1 MVRVHKIII
10 YCILFVLVYCSCPQ
24 AYSQVLLNGGAGDI
38 PNETP
43 FFDASTYFDPASSDN
58 NTGKGFVFPTTDL
71 TTFQF
76 IKGTGGYGGGYFPSY
91 FNGMIV
97 YNSGTGN
104 TPITQINTSTYV
116 TPGFYYFSNP
126 TGASDYDIQNG
137 QWIRLTNNLDILSKT
152 VSVSADFP
160 DSPVD
165 GFVYFDT
172 DDNTFYR
179 YDGTVWN
186 AVSSSSSA
194 PSSGGSDPV
203 TSGSET
209 LGDMYVNTTDNTIWI
224 YDGAG
229 WKEILT
235 KVYHDGTLDGDG
247 TVANV
252 LTIKDGAI
260 TPLKVSGI
268 TGNGSYGQLLTS
280 DGTGS
285 FKWTNAG
292 TVTTQPTSPETGS
305 TYYDSTTN
313 TYYVYD
319 DDGTW
324 HSVSGVTEVTSGTTG
339 QLTVANGTSA
349 PELSV
354 ITGVVASGSTALAT
368 GDQIN
373 TFVTGQLGTKLDAN
387 TTAITGDTK
396 TKITYDSKGLITA
409 GDDATTADIAP
420 SIDRNYVTNSQLTA
434 ISNLS
439 GTNTGDQDLTP
450 YALKSNV
457 LELTNTT
464 SFTPGTDYEP
474 ATKKYVDDQ
483 ISSTGGGTVTS
494 VSSANTEQLTVTS
507 GTETSTPELNI
518 ITGAVASGSTALATG
533 DQINTF
539 VTGQLSSKLDANTT
553 AITGDT
559 KTKITYDS
567 KGLVT
572 AGDDATTADI
582 APSTDRNYVTN
593 SQLTAI
599 SNLSGT
605 NTGDQDLTPYAL
617 KSNVLELT
625 NTTSFTPG
633 TDYEPAT
640 KKYVDDQISSTGG
653 GTVTSVSSANTEQ
666 LTVTSGTE
674 TSTPELNIITGA
686 VASGSTALATG
697 DQINTFVT
705 GQLGSKLDAN
715 TTAITGGT
723 KTKITYDSKG
733 LVTAG
738 DDATT
743 ADIASS
749 LDKRYVTDAQ
759 LANIGN
765 LSGTNTGDISLSGES
780 YLSLSGQ
787 ALTAS
792 PVDLSGSNA
801 AGTLAAARFPA
812 LTGDVTNTAGSLAIS
827 VSNNVIGTSNLKGSG
842 GALSD
847 GGGSNYVLQSN
858 GDGTFSW
865 LDISS
870 GVAADPSSLS
880 LPTGQFYVGN
890 ASSKAAATA
899 KNTIPLSGFG
909 AATAALDLGSQ
920 QINNLTDPSLP
931 QDAATKNYVD
941 TKVPDFATADAGK
954 ILTINSAGDATEWTN
969 DGLSSVTTNTTLTG
983 SGTSADPLGLASI
996 DPYTIL
1002 GNNTGSLGAPTALTS
1017 AQAKSLL
1024 GLGNVENIALSTWA
1038 GSSNI
1043 TTLGTITTGTWDG
1056 DVIPIAKGGTG
1067 STTASGALTAL
1078 GGQPADDDLAA
1089 LAGLSTTGLVA
1100 RTADGTAA
1108 TRTITAGSGIS
1119 VTNGDGVSDNPEIAL
1134 ATNAV
1139 GTSNLQGS
1147 SGALGYGNSGEVL
1160 QSNADGTFS
1169 WLDISAG
1176 LSLSPSSLTLADGAF
1191 LVGNSSGEAEETA
1204 KNAIPVSGFA
1214 SATGNISLGDGTNNY
1229 NITNLSDPSSPQ
1241 DAATRNYVDTKVPDF
1256 ATADA
1261 GKILTINSAGDAT
1274 EWTNDGLNSVTTN
1287 TTLTGSGTS
1296 ADPLGLASI
1305 DPYTILGNNTGSLG
1319 APTALTS
1326 AQAKS
1331 LLGLGNVENIALS
1344 TWAGSS
1350 NITTLGTITT
1360 GTWDGDVI
1368 PIAKGGT
1375 GSTTASGAL
1384 TVLGGQPA
1392 DDDLAA
1398 LAGLST
1404 TGLVART
1411 ADGTAATRIITAGSG
1426 ISVSNGDGV
1435 SDNPEIALATN
1446 AVGTSNLQGSSGAL
1460 GYGNSGEVLQ
1470 SNADG
1475 TFSWLDISAGLSL
1488 SPSSLTLADGAFLVG
1503 NSSGEA
1509 EETAKNAIP
1518 ISGFASATGN
1528 ISLGDGTNNYNITNL
1543 SDPSSPQ
1550 DAATRNYVETQLG
1563 ARFPTY
1569 TIGDA
1574 EKVLA
1579 INSTGSGTEWADPGL
1594 SSVTTESLL
1603 SGDGTS
1609 SSPLGVSDRGIT
1621 LAKIQ
1626 DISAGSLLGRNSA
1639 SAGSVGIVSLGTGL
1653 NMSTGGTLSV
1663 ASDLKY
1669 SRTTNEGRLTLPVS
1683 STSATISAATTSFA
1697 GLMTASDKA
1706 KLDGIASGAN
1716 NYSLPTASSSTL
1728 GGIKVGSNL
1737 TIAAD
1742 GTLSAVG
1749 GGSGTVT
1756 DVSVTDNDGITGTV
1770 TNPGTTPKIK
1780 LDLGNITPASVFTGD
1795 ITSSGDITAT
1805 GDITAANIHGTVA
1818 TAGNVSGVVQIANG
1832 GTGASDAATARTNLG
1847 LGNVDNTS
1855 DADKPVSTATQTA
1868 LNDKIDVAEKG
1879 ANSGVVPL
1887 NNQGKIDIGYL
1898 PSSVVGDVT
1907 FKGAY
1912 DVAGDSPTLPTAAA
1926 DNEGYYYIASTA
1938 GTTSLGNGNITLA
1951 VGDWILSNGSSWSK
1965 ISKGSGVSSFNN
1977 RTGAIVPGN
1986 NDYTTDMVAE
1996 GSANLY
2002 YTDARVDARITGKED
2017 VGNKSNNIA
2026 TDAAST
2032 TRYPSVNAIKTYV
2045 DAKVPVTTSADADK
2059 VLTVDATGIPGWE
2072 TPANSAITLSGAVSG
2087 SGTNTITTT
2096 LGNNVV
2102 GTANITNGSITAD
2115 DIATQTI
2122 LPTNLKGIADNGSNG
2137 QTLISDGAGNFYWG
2151 SASGGA
2157 TNLAYTKGTSDGVV
2171 TSDTGTDATIP
2182 GATISEAG
2190 LMSAT
2195 DKTKLDK
2202 ITDLAG
2208 SSDAGKVLTANS
2220 DGTAATWETPG
2231 SGGGSNSV
2239 YYHPSGNSNYYCR
2252 ASGYGVTVTFSGNTH
2267 TVTIPSGITL
2277 EYLKISAN
2285 KTDYA
2290 DQTAYA
2296 WVDIIDT
2303 DQRFNNSFD
2312 DLLMPAVLVLG
2323 HIEHSSSYMGTD
2335 VKAPSTAN
2343 SQVMIIGPD
2352 SGKVQIV
2359 TTTIHDYTDGFSW
2372 VMHF

>member
-43 FFDASTYFDPASSDN
+43 FFDASTYFDSASSDN

-268 TGNGSYGQLLTS
+268 TGNGSDGQLLTS

-373 TFVTGQLGTKLDAN
+373 TFVTGQLGT
-387 TTAITGDTK
+387 
-396 TKITYDSKGLITA
+396 
-409 GDDATTADIAP
+409 
-420 SIDRNYVTNSQLTA
+420 
-434 ISNLS
+434 
-439 GTNTGDQDLTP
+439 
-450 YALKSNV
+450 
-457 LELTNTT
+457 
-464 SFTPGTDYEP
+464 
-474 ATKKYVDDQ
+474 
-483 ISSTGGGTVTS
+483 
-494 VSSANTEQLTVTS
+494 
-507 GTETSTPELNI
+507 
-518 ITGAVASGSTALATG
+518 
-533 DQINTF
+533 
-539 VTGQLSSKLDANTT
+539 KLDANTT

-705 GQLGSKLDAN
+705 GQLGTKLDANTTAITGDTKTKITYDSKGLITAGADATTADIAPSTDRNYVTNSQLTAISNLSGINTGDQDLTPYALKSNVLELTNTTSFTPGTDYEPATKKYVDDQISSTGGGTVTSVSSATTEQLTVTSGTETSTPELNIITGAVASGSTALATGDQINTFVTGQLGSKLDAN

-738 DDATT
+738 ADATT

-787 ALTAS
+787 ALTVS

-920 QINNLTDPSLP
+920 QINNLANPSSP

-941 TKVPDFATADAGK
+941 TKVPDFVTADAGK

-1024 GLGNVENIALSTWA
+1024 GLGNVENTALSTWA

-1108 TRTITAGSGIS
+1108 TRTITVGSGIS

-1241 DAATRNYVDTKVPDF
+1241 DAATRNYVDT
-1256 ATADA
+1256 
-1261 GKILTINSAGDAT
+1261 
-1274 EWTNDGLNSVTTN
+1274 
-1287 TTLTGSGTS
+1287 
-1296 ADPLGLASI
+1296 
-1305 DPYTILGNNTGSLG
+1305 
-1319 APTALTS
+1319 
-1326 AQAKS
+1326 
-1331 LLGLGNVENIALS
+1331 
-1344 TWAGSS
+1344 
-1350 NITTLGTITT
+1350 
-1360 GTWDGDVI
+1360 
-1368 PIAKGGT
+1368 
-1375 GSTTASGAL
+1375 
-1384 TVLGGQPA
+1384 
-1392 DDDLAA
+1392 
-1398 LAGLST
+1398 
-1404 TGLVART
+1404 
-1411 ADGTAATRIITAGSG
+1411 
-1426 ISVSNGDGV
+1426 
-1435 SDNPEIALATN
+1435 
-1446 AVGTSNLQGSSGAL
+1446 
-1460 GYGNSGEVLQ
+1460 
-1470 SNADG
+1470 
-1475 TFSWLDISAGLSL
+1475 
-1488 SPSSLTLADGAFLVG
+1488 
-1503 NSSGEA
+1503 
-1509 EETAKNAIP
+1509 
-1518 ISGFASATGN
+1518 
-1528 ISLGDGTNNYNITNL
+1528 
-1543 SDPSSPQ
+1543 
-1550 DAATRNYVETQLG
+1550 QLG

-1579 INSTGSGTEWADPGL
+1579 ISSTGSGTEWADPGL
-1594 SSVTTESLL
+1594 SSVTIESPL

-1609 SSPLGVSDRGIT
+1609 SSPLGVLDRGIT

-1639 SAGSVGIVSLGTGL
+1639 SAGSVGIISLGTGL

-1770 TNPGTTPKIK
+1770 TNPGTTPEIK
-1780 LDLGNITPASVFTGD
+1780 LDLGNITPASVSTGD

-1847 LGNVDNTS
+1847 LGNVDNTR

-1938 GTTSLGNGNITLA
+1938 GTTSPGNGNITLA

-2157 TNLAYTKGTSDGVV
+2157 TNLAYTPGTSDGVV

-2182 GATISEAG
+2182 GATTSEAG

-2290 DQTAYA
+2290 DQTTYA

-2335 VKAPSTAN
+2335 VKAPATARN
-2343 SQVMIIGPD
+2343 QVMIIGPD
-2352 SGKVQIV
+2352 SGKIQIV
-2359 TTTIHDYTDGFSW
+2359 TTTIQDYADGFSW